1 MTLPPAAGSPYR
13 VSMVCLGNICRSPM
27 AEVVLRH
34 RVDGAGL
41 GELVD
46 VDSGGTGSWHL
57 GEAADPR
64 ARDALARRGYDGA
77 AHRARQVGA
86 AWFDERDLLLV
97 MDEDNLRTMRRLAPD
112 PAAAQ
117 RVVLLRSF
125 DPLADGAGQLNVPDP
140 YYGDEAEFDAGLDII
155 ERSVA
160 GLVPLLAAHV
170 DGADSSR

>member
-57 GEAADPR
+57 GEPADPR
-64 ARDALARRGYDGA
+64 ARDALARRGYDGRS
-77 AHRARQVGA
+77 HRARQVGP

-112 PAAAQ
+112 LTAAQ
-117 RVVLLRSF
+117 RVMLLRSF
-125 DPLADGAGQLNVPDP
+125 DPLADTAGEHNVPDP
-140 YYGDEAEFDAGLDII
+140 YCGDEAEFDAGLEII

-160 GLVPLLAAHV
+160 GLLPLLKARV
-170 DGADSSR
+170 DGADPAP

>member
-1 MTLPPAAGSPYR
+1 MSLPPAAGSPYR

-27 AEVVLRH
+27 AEAVLRH
-34 RVDGAGL
+34 RVDEAGL
-41 GELVD
+41 GDLVD

-57 GEAADPR
+57 GAAADPR

-112 PAAAQ
+112 PTAAQ

-125 DPLADGAGQLNVPDP
+125 DPLADGVGQQNVPDP

-160 GLVPLLAAHV
+160 GLLPLLAAHV
-170 DGADSSR
+170 DGAGSAG